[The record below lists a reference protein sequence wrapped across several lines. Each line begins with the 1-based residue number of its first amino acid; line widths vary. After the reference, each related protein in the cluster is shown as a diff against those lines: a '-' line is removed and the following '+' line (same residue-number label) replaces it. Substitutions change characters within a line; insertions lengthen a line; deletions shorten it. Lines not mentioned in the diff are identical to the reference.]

1 VESKNESENLS
12 KVLYPN
18 DTTEMGREL
27 RLKQQYF
34 FVSASLQDLLFRFA
48 KSGASLD
55 KLPEKVA
62 IQLNDTHP
70 SIAVAELMRILI
82 DLHHMDWGKAWNITT
97 RTFAYTNHTLMP
109 EARMA
114 AARMCRL
121 RASKSAAKLP

>member
-1 VESKNESENLS
+1 
-12 KVLYPN
+12 
-18 DTTEMGREL
+18 
-27 RLKQQYF
+27 
-34 FVSASLQDLLFRFA
+34 
-48 KSGASLD
+48 
-55 KLPEKVA
+55 
-62 IQLNDTHP
+62 
-70 SIAVAELMRILI
+70 MRILI